1 MSVRRS
7 CRRTTGCRS
16 SSARYSRGDLP
27 GGLETNVEADYTRFQ
42 ADAAA
47 HRPAQRPAQLHA
59 GADQPALAG
68 ARLVRDAQAA
78 AARHQLPVR
87 RAAGQRGQLGQPGRS
102 HVQPGQRT
110 GVRARRRVSSAA
122 ASARRWSR
130 GPSTCTRRIRDQ
142 SLLPNYDS
150 GANDFNFATIY
161 TENAFGG
168 NDRISDNNLLT
179 LGASTRLLDPDT
191 GAEAARFGVAQR
203 LRFKDQL
210 VTLPGGTPVSE
221 RLSDILFGASVNW
234 TPQWSVDSTVQYNPK
249 TGRSIRSTVGGRY
262 SPGNYR
268 VISAAYRLQRGS
280 SEQIDIGWQW
290 PLNDLWGDKGQ
301 NLGPGQGEGEG
312 RWYSVGRLNLSLKDG
327 RVVDSIVGLEYDA
340 GCWLGRVVFERL
352 QSSTSTSTKRI
363 LFQLEFVGFARLG
376 SNALQTLK
384 QNVPRYQFL
393 REQIDLTQPLQQL
406 RLANTMNQ
414 RVFALWLTCAAQA
427 MALTLPAAAQ
437 GFRLPPAGRGPGRPP
452 VPPTPVRARLTTS
465 WRWSIPNPS
474 PTTKCVRAWSVSSS
488 SSRSRG
494 SRLPPRP
501 DFARQVLERLISEK
515 AQLQLARESGI
526 RVEESAVDQAE
537 QNVARQN
544 QIDVAELRRRLASD
558 GLPLSRFRDELRNQ
572 LLVTRLREREL
583 EARVDKVTDLEVDQY
598 IRDRS
603 TSNDPSALEL
613 NLAHILVAG
622 ARERHRGAGRELA
635 GAGAAVAAARACG
648 RGFCQAGARGIRCA
662 GRRPRGGVVGLRT
675 ADRYPPLF
683 VQAAQALPEGGV
695 SELVRSGAGFHVI
708 KVIEKRRGGLPGA
721 TVVQSHARHILLR
734 PNAQLSETAARQRL
748 ADFKK
753 RVEAGQA
760 DFAQLA
766 RENSQDASATSGG
779 DLGWAAPGLFVP
791 EFEEALNSLAPGQIA
806 EPVMSRFGVHLIQLL
821 ERRQAT
827 LTQREQRE
835 VARNLVR
842 EKKLDE
848 AYVQWAQEVRG
859 RAYVEFREPPS

>member
-1 MSVRRS
+1 
-7 CRRTTGCRS
+7 
-16 SSARYSRGDLP
+16 
-27 GGLETNVEADYTRFQ
+27 
-42 ADAAA
+42 
-47 HRPAQRPAQLHA
+47 
-59 GADQPALAG
+59 
-68 ARLVRDAQAA
+68 
-78 AARHQLPVR
+78 
-87 RAAGQRGQLGQPGRS
+87 
-102 HVQPGQRT
+102 
-110 GVRARRRVSSAA
+110 
-122 ASARRWSR
+122 
-130 GPSTCTRRIRDQ
+130 
-142 SLLPNYDS
+142 
-150 GANDFNFATIY
+150 
-161 TENAFGG
+161 
-168 NDRISDNNLLT
+168 
-179 LGASTRLLDPDT
+179 
-191 GAEAARFGVAQR
+191 
-203 LRFKDQL
+203 
-210 VTLPGGTPVSE
+210 
-221 RLSDILFGASVNW
+221 
-234 TPQWSVDSTVQYNPK
+234 
-249 TGRSIRSTVGGRY
+249 
-262 SPGNYR
+262 
-268 VISAAYRLQRGS
+268 
-280 SEQIDIGWQW
+280 
-290 PLNDLWGDKGQ
+290 
-301 NLGPGQGEGEG
+301 
-312 RWYSVGRLNLSLKDG
+312 
-327 RVVDSIVGLEYDA
+327 
-340 GCWLGRVVFERL
+340 
-352 QSSTSTSTKRI
+352 
-363 LFQLEFVGFARLG
+363 
-376 SNALQTLK
+376 
-384 QNVPRYQFL
+384 
-393 REQIDLTQPLQQL
+393 
-406 RLANTMNQ
+406 MNQ

-437 GFRLPPAGRGPGRPP
+437 GFRLPPAGPVRPAARPADTSPRPADYIVAVVNAEPITNNEVRSRMVRFEQQLAQQGQP
-452 VPPTPVRARLTTS
+452 VPA
-465 WRWSIPNPS
+465 
-474 PTTKCVRAWSVSSS
+474 
-488 SSRSRG
+488 G
-494 SRLPPRP
+494 P

-583 EARVDKVTDLEVDQY
+583 EARVNKVTDLEVDQY

-603 TSNDPSALEL
+603 TSDDPSALEL
-613 NLAHILVAG
+613 NLAHILVPVPENATE
-622 ARERHRGAGRELA
+622 AQ
-635 GAGAAVAAARACG
+635 VASLRARAQQLQQ
-648 RGFCQAGARGIRCA
+648 RARAGEDFAKLVREASNAQGA
-662 GRRPRGGVVGLRT
+662 PTGGVVGLRT

-708 KVIEKRRGGLPGA
+708 KVLEKRRGGLPGA

-766 RENSQDASATSGG
+766 RENSQDTSATSGG

-791 EFEEALNSLAPGQIA
+791 EFEEALHSLEPGQIA

-848 AYVQWAQEVRG
+848 AYVRWAQEVRG